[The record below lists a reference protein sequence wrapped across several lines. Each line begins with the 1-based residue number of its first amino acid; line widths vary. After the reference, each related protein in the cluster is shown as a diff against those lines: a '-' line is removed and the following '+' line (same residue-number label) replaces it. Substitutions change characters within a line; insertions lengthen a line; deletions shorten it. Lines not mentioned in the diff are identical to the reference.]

1 MLTIKTNNQFRNTL
15 YGYELT
21 AKERAEFDYL
31 TDEEIQDRSFVRY
44 RGWCYDLSEFMRCN
58 LNGSF
63 PEWANWDGYS
73 SDSAFSGVLVK
84 YSADFEQVKLATYYS

>member
-1 MLTIKTNNQFRNTL
+1 MPTIKTDNKYRNTL

-44 RGWCYDLSEFMRCN
+44 KGICYDLGEFMRCN

-63 PEWANWDGYS
+63 PEWSNWDGYS

-84 YSADFEQVKLATYYS
+84 YSPDFEQVKLATYYA